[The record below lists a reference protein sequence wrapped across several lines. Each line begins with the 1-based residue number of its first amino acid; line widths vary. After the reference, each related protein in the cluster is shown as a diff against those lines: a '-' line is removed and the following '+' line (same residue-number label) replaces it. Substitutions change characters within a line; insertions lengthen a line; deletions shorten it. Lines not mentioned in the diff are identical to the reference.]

1 MFKTDV
7 GLNKSTY
14 ETERSRNG
22 NCFLSKTKLSVSRFS
37 ERSTTAIHNRDIEE
51 HENRANISKD
61 AGENGE
67 PVLFCG
73 QDCQRSTAPQ
83 TKHETRREAYGKD
96 ERNGKGYQ
104 WSFYYQLELAPSL
117 KAQTTVAQ

>member
-14 ETERSRNG
+14 ETERSRDG

-67 PVLFCG
+67 PVLFSG

-83 TKHETRREAYGKD
+83 TKHETRREAYGKGPKKR
-96 ERNGKGYQ
+96 EG
-104 WSFYYQLELAPSL
+104 LAVGLLLSTGVSTQPQ
-117 KAQTTVAQ
+117 AQTTVAQ